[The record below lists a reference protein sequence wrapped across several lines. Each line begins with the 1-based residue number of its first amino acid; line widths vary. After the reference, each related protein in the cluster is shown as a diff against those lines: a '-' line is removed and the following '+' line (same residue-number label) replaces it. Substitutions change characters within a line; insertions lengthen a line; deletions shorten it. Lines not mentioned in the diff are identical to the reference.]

1 LGHRTFDVFWL
12 LKSEYDYKSMDLLFL
27 RGIINFKT
35 LYTFLEQRF
44 DEKEKFVLLEHLK
57 ILIKN

>member
-1 LGHRTFDVFWL
+1 
-12 LKSEYDYKSMDLLFL
+12 MDLLFF

-35 LYTFLEQRF
+35 INIFLEQRV

-57 ILIKN
+57 ILIKINCELQCLEL